1 MNLVNSSGLKVKL
14 MFQRRLKS
22 ADEKTVE
29 VHYMYMSTDHKCLE
43 HELVL
48 CYLC

>member
-1 MNLVNSSGLKVKL
+1 MDVISLAITVMMMLVKH
-14 MFQRRLKS
+14 
-22 ADEKTVE
+22 VE

>member
-1 MNLVNSSGLKVKL
+1 MRVGQ
-14 MFQRRLKS
+14 QRRLAAES
-22 ADEKTVE
+22 AEEREAVE